1 MLTSPFSRPWT
12 PLLTDALQTDWE
24 KVASVANVKT
34 SKYAR
39 DQFAIIRTKLCGGKA
54 KGDTASP
61 TKTPTKPKAG
71 KATQPRK
78 RKKPEGECVHLRVIS
93 SNRTNSPPADDND
106 GVSQDSANEEST
118 PKAKKTRKTRKVKVV
133 ETEAEAEGGEQ
144 PMTPTM
150 QEEQAAV
157 SGDHLEPED
166 EQEDSFFE
174 AEMFHMN

>member
-1 MLTSPFSRPWT
+1 V
-12 PLLTDALQTDWE
+12 QTDWE
-24 KVASVANVKT
+24 KVANVANVKT

-61 TKTPTKPKAG
+61 AKTPTKPKVG
-71 KATQPRK
+71 KVTQPRK
-78 RKKPEGECVHLRVIS
+78 RTKPEGEFLHFHLNT
-93 SNRTNSPPADDND
+93 SNWTNSPPADDND
-106 GVSQDSANEEST
+106 GVSQDSANEGSI
-118 PKAKKTRKTRKVKVV
+118 PKAKKTRKTRKVKVE

-144 PMTPTM
+144 PMTPAM

-157 SGDHLEPED
+157 NGDHLEPEN